1 MRHLICLL
9 AAALLQASL
18 FSATGAAAQ
27 VSPHAEL
34 QPTFGQTAG
43 NGRPRLDVAGG
54 APPPCRRPPAGGPRG
69 GLLGAPPPGGGGGN
83 GGGRPPRPGGRPPR
97 RPHLP

>member
-34 QPTFGQTAG
+34 QPTFDQTAG

-54 APPPCRRPPAGGPRG
+54 APPLSPRPPAGGPRA
-69 GLLGAPPPGGGGGN
+69 GLFAPLPPGGGGGD
-83 GGGRPPRPGGRPPR
+83 GGGRPRRPGRPP
-97 RPHLP
+97 PPPQLP